1 MRDNKI
7 KITTK
12 PKYFHFDLPK
22 YATNNLKHEF
32 HSTIKLNQLFVEH
45 TKKTKLENY
54 CPNISMETIF
64 MARKAAK
71 QMNDTNFSQRLDL
84 RSSNKN
90 IALQNLSICYT

>member
-1 MRDNKI
+1 MRDNKLE
-7 KITTK
+7 ITTK

-22 YATNNLKHEF
+22 DATNNLKHEF

-64 MARKAAK
+64 MCTESSK
-71 QMNDTNFSQRLDL
+71 TNE
-84 RSSNKN
+84 
-90 IALQNLSICYT
+90 